1 MDHEDDGDDLKWK
14 MMSQLLLSLK
24 MEEECQAISDFLV
37 VVVDAKTFAVE
48 LKTRLKMKGKR
59 H

>member
-24 MEEECQAISDFLV
+24 EEECQAICDSL

-48 LKTRLKMKGKR
+48 LKTRLKMQGGR